1 MDDLLPAKVHILLN
15 SFIYGS
21 AFKNPTTPLIS
32 QFISYIQ
39 GSLLDLDFQLLEY
52 RSPVYGKSPLKL
64 QTTKKGK
71 QTVLKNTTH
80 PLYGTLFKSEF
91 TLTKSIGNNS
101 PYIPLERILFPRRT
115 L

>member
-1 MDDLLPAKVHILLN
+1 LDDFLPADVHTLLN
-15 SFIYGS
+15 SFIYSS
-21 AFKNPTTPLIS
+21 AFKNPTIPPIS

-52 RSPVYGKSPLKL
+52 RSPVYGKSPFKL

-80 PLYGTLFKSEF
+80 PLYEKWDALQKRVHFDKEYST
-91 TLTKSIGNNS
+91 TRLT
-101 PYIPLERILFPRRT
+101 FPWK
-115 L
+115 